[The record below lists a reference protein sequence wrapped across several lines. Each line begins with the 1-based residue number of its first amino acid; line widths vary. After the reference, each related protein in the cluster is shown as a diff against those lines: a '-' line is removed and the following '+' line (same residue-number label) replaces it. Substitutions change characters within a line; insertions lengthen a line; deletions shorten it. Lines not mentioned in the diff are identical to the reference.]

1 MNHYTLHDE
10 LSCCSATSTIEIDNM
25 TDITSAQFYING
37 NGSVTQE
44 PETIKKIPG
53 NKAVW
58 VVIFAELSEFA
69 VFFIAYFIAKAHS
82 PVEFEQGP
90 MQLNT
95 LAGTLNTFALITSSY
110 FVAKAL
116 AAIRVNEPDKSVRYL
131 SFAVFCGGLYLVIK
145 YWEYHWNVAQGIQ
158 TDTNSFYSMYYYMT
172 FNHLI
177 HVIWA
182 SASLM
187 WAISQ
192 IKLGHY
198 NQQRH
203 TGLTAIACYWH
214 MVDLA
219 WVIIFPLLYVL
230 R

>member
-1 MNHYTLHDE
+1 MSNVAE
-10 LSCCSATSTIEIDNM
+10 KA
-25 TDITSAQFYING
+25 FYING
-37 NGSVTQE
+37 CGSVTQE

-58 VVIFAELSEFA
+58 VGIFAELSEFS

-82 PVEFEQGP
+82 PIEFDQGP
-90 MQLNT
+90 QQLNT
-95 LAGTLNTFALITSSY
+95 LAGTLNTFALLTSSY

-116 AAIRVNEPDKSVRYL
+116 AAIRVNDPNKSVRCLTY
-131 SFAVFCGGLYLVIK
+131 AVSCGCLYLAIK
-145 YWEYHWNVAQGIQ
+145 FWEYHWNVAHGIH
-158 TDTNSFYSMYYYMT
+158 TDTNSFFSMYYYMT

-182 SASLM
+182 SGTLL

-192 IKLGHY
+192 IKLGNY
-198 NQQRH
+198 TQDRH
-203 TGLTAIACYWH
+203 IGLTAIACYWH